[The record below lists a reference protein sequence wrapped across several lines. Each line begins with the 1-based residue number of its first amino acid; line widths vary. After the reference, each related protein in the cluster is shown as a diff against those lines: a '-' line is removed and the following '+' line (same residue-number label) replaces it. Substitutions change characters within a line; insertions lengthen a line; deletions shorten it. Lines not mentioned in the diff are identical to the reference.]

1 MLNALGSS
9 GDVSGIIA
17 LLHSACGV
25 RFILASLASI
35 DNMGILQSANSD
47 QLYLNLGGFSM
58 DYQQTRNQREST
70 YFSHARNSTCSQLLL
85 VQNRSSA

>member
-1 MLNALGSS
+1 MLNIVGSS
-9 GDVSGIIA
+9 RDDRGIIA
-17 LLHSACGV
+17 LLHSAHGV

-47 QLYLNLGGFSM
+47 QLL
-58 DYQQTRNQREST
+58 
-70 YFSHARNSTCSQLLL
+70 TCSQLLL